1 MISVL
6 EYHNSCVTLSI
17 CWITTPSSS
26 YAYSYSLYLYN
37 YTRFILNIIEFE
49 IRKKYCTLCLYCF
62 PLGGCHLVLGKT
74 GSGKSAL
81 VSNWLQNVKKKKSH
95 DLIYHFAGCSRDS
108 TRRYIHVLL
117 KAAVYGKFYKYINR
131 LERASYFPS
140 WN

>member
-1 MISVL
+1 MNLKLENNIVL
-6 EYHNSCVTLSI
+6 CV
-17 CWITTPSSS
+17 
-26 YAYSYSLYLYN
+26 N
-37 YTRFILNIIEFE
+37 
-49 IRKKYCTLCLYCF
+49 CF

-117 KAAVYGKFYKYINR
+117 KAAVYGKCKQLDYLHLQVYKQIR
-131 LERASYFPS
+131 KSELFPFLKLIVRTIMVCYCKKAEYLTS
-140 WN
+140 LNNFKKM